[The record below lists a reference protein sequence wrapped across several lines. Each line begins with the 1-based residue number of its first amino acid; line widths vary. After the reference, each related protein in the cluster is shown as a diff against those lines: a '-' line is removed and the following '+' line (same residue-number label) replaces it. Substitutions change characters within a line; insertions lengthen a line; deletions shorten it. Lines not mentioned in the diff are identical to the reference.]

1 MKKRPFLMPLA
12 LSVMALLG
20 TAVAGNTLAS
30 SLFDAK
36 NNANSSSTAGAAT
49 SDFVITSSTN
59 SSILAQHSSHE
70 SHGSHGSH
78 GSHNSHNSHSSGS

>member
-12 LSVMALLG
+12 LSIMALFG
-20 TAVAGNTLAS
+20 TAVAGNTLAG
-30 SLFDAK
+30 SLFPAK
-36 NNANSSSTAGAAT
+36 NNLNSSSAAGAAT
-49 SDFVITSSTN
+49 SDFVITSSTG